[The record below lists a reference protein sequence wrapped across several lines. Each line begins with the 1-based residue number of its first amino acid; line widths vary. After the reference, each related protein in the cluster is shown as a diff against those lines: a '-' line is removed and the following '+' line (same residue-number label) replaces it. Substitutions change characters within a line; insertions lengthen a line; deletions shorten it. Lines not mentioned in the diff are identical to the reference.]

1 MNTNKEITNNFNGKT
16 FFKCNNRGY
25 IYNEE

>member
-16 FFKCNNRGY
+16 FFKCNNYGY
-25 IYNEE
+25 TYNED